1 MLAFV
6 LVMSAAMLTIIGM
19 AVFGS
24 FVKVWPYNLSFT
36 LNHYTYG
43 FEEAGVENAYL
54 NSLVMAASFHEM
66 RGRSAIQSDQKA
78 AIGHFERAIESY
90 QKANA

>member
-1 MLAFV
+1 MLLV
-6 LVMSAAMLTIIGM
+6 LGM

-54 NSLVMAASFHEM
+54 NSIIDGAVLRGLRRAITFCRRLLAREDARGGLRS
-66 RGRSAIQSDQKA
+66 GRSCSS
-78 AIGHFERAIESY
+78 RR
-90 QKANA
+90 

>member
-1 MLAFV
+1 
-6 LVMSAAMLTIIGM
+6 MSAAMLAVIGM

-43 FEEAGVENAYL
+43 
-54 NSLVMAASFHEM
+54 SRKRAS
-66 RGRSAIQSDQKA
+66 RTRTGTA
-78 AIGHFERAIESY
+78 
-90 QKANA
+90 